1 MKSTRS
7 NFGFKRKS
15 GILMSVSSLPCKYGI
30 GSIGAPSFKFIDF
43 LKECKQKV
51 WQVLPLNPTAFGDSP
66 YQSPCSFAGNPYFID
81 LESLK
86 ADGLLSA
93 EDLQGAIDDGVKVN
107 YGELFQKR
115 IPLLKKAHAR
125 FVATDKYEKFVKDNA
140 SWLDDYALFMALKE
154 QNDFKSWSEWGDM
167 RQYAVA
173 KQSESRYAAE
183 CEFYKFL
190 QFEFFSQWKKVRAYA
205 KKNGVEIVGDM
216 PIYVA
221 YDSVEVWRDPSEFL
235 LDENLVPT
243 VVAGCPPDAFSDD
256 GQLWGNPVYD
266 WKKMK
271 ANGYRWWVERAK
283 RVFEL
288 YDIVRIDHFRGFAGY
303 YVIPYGDKTA
313 KGGHWETG
321 VGYELFVE
329 IEKAVPKAKII
340 AEDLGHITPDV
351 RDLLEKRVIPA

>member
-266 WKKMK
+266 WK
-271 ANGYRWWVERAK
+271 R
-283 RVFEL
+283 
-288 YDIVRIDHFRGFAGY
+288 
-303 YVIPYGDKTA
+303 
-313 KGGHWETG
+313 
-321 VGYELFVE
+321 
-329 IEKAVPKAKII
+329 
-340 AEDLGHITPDV
+340 
-351 RDLLEKRVIPA
+351 

>member
-30 GSIGAPSFKFIDF
+30 GSIGAPSFKFIGF

-205 KKNGVEIVGDM
+205 KKNGVESWGIC
-216 PIYVA
+216 
-221 YDSVEVWRDPSEFL
+221 PSTLPTTAWKCGEIRASFCLTKILSPPL
-235 LDENLVPT
+235 LQAVRPT
-243 VVAGCPPDAFSDD
+243 LFPMTDNFGAIPCTIG
-256 GQLWGNPVYD
+256 
-266 WKKMK
+266 
-271 ANGYRWWVERAK
+271 K
-283 RVFEL
+283 R
-288 YDIVRIDHFRGFAGY
+288 
-303 YVIPYGDKTA
+303 
-313 KGGHWETG
+313 
-321 VGYELFVE
+321 
-329 IEKAVPKAKII
+329 
-340 AEDLGHITPDV
+340 
-351 RDLLEKRVIPA
+351 